1 MGGKGTMENE
11 ILSGH
16 GEAAWQRCAAF
27 HGHVCPGLALGYAAT
42 RLAMAR
48 LREDSR
54 AEDEEL
60 VAVVENDACFVDA
73 VQVLTGCT
81 FGKGNFFHKDYGKI
95 ALTLFSRRSGRGVR
109 VSLKGDILAQNPE
122 HAHLLKKV
130 MSGQAD
136 AAERARFEE
145 LHAQRTRE
153 ILEADP
159 EHLFQATFVEAP
171 VPERARMEPSAPCRR
186 CGEPTM
192 PSKMVSGPLG
202 LICRGCAESAA
213 SAQD

>member
-1 MGGKGTMENE
+1 MEKANG
-11 ILSGH
+11 SGPD
-16 GEAAWQRCAAF
+16 EALWQRCAAF

-42 RLAMAR
+42 RLAMAK

-73 VQVLTGCT
+73 VQVVTGCT

-109 VSLKGDILAQNPE
+109 VSLKGDVLAQNPE
-122 HAHLLKKV
+122 HAQSLRKIL
-130 MSGQAD
+130 SGQAD
-136 AAERARFEE
+136 EAERARFEQ
-145 LHAQRTRE
+145 LHAQRTCE
-153 ILEADP
+153 ILGADP
-159 EHLFQATFVEAP
+159 EDLFRATFVDEP
-171 VPERARMEPSAPCRR
+171 VPERARMEPSTPCAR

-192 PSKMVSGPLG
+192 PSKMVSGPSGPL
-202 LICRGCAESAA
+202 CRGCAERDPGAKEQEAA
-213 SAQD
+213 RQ

>member
-1 MGGKGTMENE
+1 MENG
-11 ILSGH
+11 ILSEQ
-16 GEAAWQRCAAF
+16 GEALWQRCAAF
-27 HGHVCPGLALGYAAT
+27 HGHVCPGLALGYAAS
-42 RLAMAR
+42 RLAMAK

-109 VSLKGDILAQNPE
+109 VSLKGDVLGQDPE
-122 HAHLLKKV
+122 HAQLLKKIL
-130 MSGQAD
+130 SGQAD
-136 AAERARFEE
+136 AAERARFEQ

-153 ILEADP
+153 ILGTDP
-159 EHLFQATFVEAP
+159 EDLFRATFVDGP
-171 VPERARMEPSAPCRR
+171 VPERARMEPSTPCPR

-192 PSKMVSGPLG
+192 PSKMVSGPSGPL
-202 LICRGCAESAA
+202 CRGCAEGISRLK
-213 SAQD
+213 D

>member
-1 MGGKGTMENE
+1 MENE
-11 ILSGH
+11 IVSGH
-16 GEAAWQRCAAF
+16 GEAMWRQCAAF

-42 RLAMAR
+42 RLAMAT
-48 LREDSR
+48 LREDNR
-54 AEDEEL
+54 ADDEEL

-109 VSLKGDILAQNPE
+109 VSLKGDILAQSPE
-122 HAHLLKKV
+122 HAQLLKKV

-136 AAERARFEE
+136 AAERARFQE

-159 EHLFQATFVEAP
+159 EHLFLATFVEAP
-171 VPERARMEPSAPCRR
+171 VPERARMEPSAPCPR

-192 PSKMVSGPLG
+192 PSKMVSGPSG
-202 LICRGCAESAA
+202 LLCRGCAESVPSRQDEP
-213 SAQD
+213 SA